1 MPTPGPTWSKAVAT
15 VCLRSCLA
23 PRQQQRDDLK
33 KVRQRWTEAAKAEQE
48 ANALETITT
57 PEQRFKALRKPWRQL
72 REKEQ
77 GIRNDPAERLRL
89 QQEMFFALLLEALG
103 YPYAPKAELVLMGGE
118 PCQVPVLGLPD

>member
-1 MPTPGPTWSKAVAT
+1 M
-15 VCLRSCLA
+15 A

-89 QQEMFFALLLEALG
+89 QRELFFALLLEALG